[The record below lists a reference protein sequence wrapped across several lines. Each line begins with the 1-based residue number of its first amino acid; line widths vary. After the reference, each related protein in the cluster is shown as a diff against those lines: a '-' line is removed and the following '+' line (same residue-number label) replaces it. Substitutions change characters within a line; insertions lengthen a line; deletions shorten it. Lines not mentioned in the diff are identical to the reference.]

1 MGLNIALSKQKYS
14 NSQDWNRD
22 RNVAGKPLNS
32 NYYYYSRL
40 TNFIVW
46 NKELLY
52 VGGLLSRSAY
62 EFELS
67 AVRQHWETAGS
78 GEGEEMQRR
87 LISRVL
93 HALKFFMFYT
103 STPSPDVSSLMEA
116 AFFACS
122 PSGNFPLITT
132 KGVRNAADVR
142 LPDSTFSGF
151 LKDIPTLPEEIMNGA
166 SLMISGLQARGLI
179 KAITFHDVLQ
189 ELQSRPLTQIEFV
202 ACLNWWV
209 GVFREGD
216 RDRLLPIQAQLIN
229 SVVLSIDEGNGQ
241 KIITLSAVKSFI
253 NPRTPSGN
261 IPPEGPLPEHL
272 LPISISKL
280 FKPEV
285 LSSCFPWT
293 EFTIVQWVRFL
304 CESGAIQVEFDL
316 NSSPSWA
323 ERVFGMISRAWPTL
337 SSTSKT
343 DIIQLLRLK
352 TCIPTSSG
360 MMLPEQAYF
369 PNVNIF
375 GDLPIV
381 VFPGGLI
388 IKGTL
393 ERVLQDIGVRK
404 HVELQLIFNRCV
416 NHGNVRW

>member
-1 MGLNIALSKQKYS
+1 M
-14 NSQDWNRD
+14 
-22 RNVAGKPLNS
+22 
-32 NYYYYSRL
+32 
-40 TNFIVW
+40 
-46 NKELLY
+46 
-52 VGGLLSRSAY
+52 GGLLSRAAY

-67 AVRQHWETAGS
+67 TVRQHWETAGS
-78 GEGEEMQRR
+78 GDAPLDEEMQRR

-132 KGVRNAADVR
+132 KGVCNAANVR
-142 LPDSTFSGF
+142 LPDSAFSGF

-166 SLMISGLQARGLI
+166 SLTISGLQARGLI

-202 ACLNWWV
+202 ACLNWWI

-216 RDRLLPIQAQLIN
+216 RDRLLPIRAQLIN
-229 SVVLSIDEGNGQ
+229 SLVLSVDEGNGQ
-241 KIITLSAVKSFI
+241 KIIPLSAVKSFI
-253 NPRTPSGN
+253 NPRTPSGKN
-261 IPPEGPLPEHL
+261 IPPEGPVPEHL
-272 LPISISKL
+272 LPVSISKL
-280 FKPEV
+280 FNPEV
-285 LSSCFPWT
+285 LASCFPWT

-304 CESGAIQVEFDL
+304 CESGTIQVEFDL
-316 NSSPSWA
+316 NLSPSWA
-323 ERVFGMISRAWPTL
+323 ERVFGMLSRAWPTL

-381 VFPGGLI
+381 VFHGGLL

-416 NHGNVRW
+416 DHFNVRR

>member
-1 MGLNIALSKQKYS
+1 M
-14 NSQDWNRD
+14 
-22 RNVAGKPLNS
+22 
-32 NYYYYSRL
+32 
-40 TNFIVW
+40 IVW

-52 VGGLLSRSAY
+52 VGGLLSRAAY

-67 AVRQHWETAGS
+67 TVREHWEAASS
-78 GEGEEMQRR
+78 GDTPLNEEIQRR
-87 LISRVL
+87 LINRVL

-132 KGVRNAADVR
+132 QGVRNAANIR

-151 LKDIPTLPEEIMNGA
+151 IKNIPTLPEEIMNGA
-166 SLMISGLQARGLI
+166 SLVVSGLQARGLI

-189 ELQSRPLTQIEFV
+189 ELQSRPLTQPEFV
-202 ACLNWWV
+202 ACLNWWI
-209 GVFREGD
+209 GVFRDGD
-216 RDRLLPIQAQLIN
+216 REHLLPIRAQLIN
-229 SVVLSIDEGNGQ
+229 SVVLSIDGGNGP
-241 KIITLSAVKSFI
+241 KIIALSAVKSFI

-261 IPPEGPLPEHL
+261 IPPEGPSPDDL

-285 LSSCFPWT
+285 LSSCFPWS
-293 EFTIVQWVRFL
+293 EFTIVQWIRFL
-304 CESGAIQVEFDL
+304 CESATIQVEFDL
-316 NSSPSWA
+316 NLSPSWA

-343 DIIQLLRLK
+343 DVIQLLRLK

-360 MMLPEQAYF
+360 MTLPEQAYF
-369 PNVNIF
+369 PNANIF

-381 VFPGGLI
+381 TFPGGLP

-416 NHGNVRW
+416 NLCKARR

>member
-1 MGLNIALSKQKYS
+1 
-14 NSQDWNRD
+14 
-22 RNVAGKPLNS
+22 
-32 NYYYYSRL
+32 
-40 TNFIVW
+40 
-46 NKELLY
+46 
-52 VGGLLSRSAY
+52 
-62 EFELS
+62 
-67 AVRQHWETAGS
+67 
-78 GEGEEMQRR
+78 MQQR

-132 KGVRNAADVR
+132 KGVRNAANIR

-189 ELQSRPLTQIEFV
+189 ELQSRPLTQTEFV
-202 ACLNWWV
+202 ACLNWWI

-216 RDRLLPIQAQLIN
+216 RDRLLPIRAQLID
-229 SVVLSIDEGNGQ
+229 SLVLSIDDGDGQ
-241 KIITLSAVKSFI
+241 KIIPLSTVKSFI

-261 IPPEGPLPEHL
+261 IPPEGPVPEHL

-280 FKPEV
+280 FKPDV

-293 EFTIVQWVRFL
+293 EFTIVQWIRFL

-316 NSSPSWA
+316 NLSPSWA

-337 SSTSKT
+337 SGTSKA

-360 MMLPEQAYF
+360 MMFPEQAYF

-381 VFPGGLI
+381 VFHGGLL

-404 HVELQLIFNRCV
+404 HVELQLIFNRCI
-416 NHGNVRW
+416 NHCNVRR